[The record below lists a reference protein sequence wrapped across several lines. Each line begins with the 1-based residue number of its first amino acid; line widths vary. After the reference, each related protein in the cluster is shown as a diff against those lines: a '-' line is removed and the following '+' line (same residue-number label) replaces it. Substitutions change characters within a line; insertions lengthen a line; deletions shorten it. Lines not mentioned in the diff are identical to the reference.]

1 MILDILF
8 RIGSA
13 EKPYE
18 CFDWA
23 HTSASSVE
31 RKMINVMKTL
41 SVRPEL
47 RRRAIGFVF
56 AESKV

>member
-1 MILDILF
+1 MILDMLF

-23 HTSASSVE
+23 QHE
-31 RKMINVMKTL
+31 RKLINVIKSL

-47 RRRAIGFVF
+47 RRRVIGFVF
-56 AESKV
+56 AESKVLS

>member
-1 MILDILF
+1 MILDMLF

-23 HTSASSVE
+23 QHE
-31 RKMINVMKTL
+31 RKLINVIKAL
-41 SVRPEL
+41 VVRPEL
-47 RRRAIGFVF
+47 RRRVIGFVF
-56 AESKV
+56 AESKVFG

>member
-1 MILDILF
+1 MILDMLF

-13 EKPYE
+13 EKRYE

-23 HTSASSVE
+23 QHE
-31 RKMINVMKTL
+31 RKLINVIKAL

-47 RRRAIGFVF
+47 RRRVIGFAF
-56 AESKV
+56 AESKVLG